1 MWCSSYNACFIRII
15 TNIIATEDISFL
27 RYMFLF
33 ISRVVLNCTRNV
45 PLLIYIDREFI
56 SVDIFSLSSRANTL
70 EKCIKTCTF
79 DLKNYIHN
87 SILSVQTLI

>member
-1 MWCSSYNACFIRII
+1 MWCSSYDACFIRII
-15 TNIIATEDISFL
+15 TNVIATEDISFL

-56 SVDIFSLSSRANTL
+56 SVGIFSLSSRANHWS
-70 EKCIKTCTF
+70 ESPKIPMKRY
-79 DLKNYIHN
+79 K
-87 SILSVQTLI
+87 SPLSSGIDS